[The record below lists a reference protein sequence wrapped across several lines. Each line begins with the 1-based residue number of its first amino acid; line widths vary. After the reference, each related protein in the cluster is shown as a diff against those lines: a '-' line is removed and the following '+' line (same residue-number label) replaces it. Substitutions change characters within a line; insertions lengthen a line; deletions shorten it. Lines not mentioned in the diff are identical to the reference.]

1 MSFVWPPRDA
11 KLSLLHYQAHVVSEY
26 SSGVNRDSTVGRD
39 AASLFDNLC
48 PPRMRTWFQT
58 PLQRSTMRTY
68 DVESLEIRIP
78 QDISDAYKAQ
88 HCRWATVS
96 ISTRKPPSAG
106 CPTNQEIIPLH
117 FLCFSDCTKNGFT
130 IFIRG
135 DSKESL
141 EFIDEVV
148 VLLQGRINVAQTLVL
163 RNAATKDGLIESLL
177 PLSKVQTVIVNDAT
191 LAKYIPRR
199 EENHDQMQWITFY
212 KVIIRSQLVKSGNNQ
227 LLIESCDEKKK
238 LKIYLTRMRDM
249 SENLIYKCS
258 IKLIVSEIDI
268 NRYSEHAPYSSR
280 VDLTRLEYD
289 SLMTEWQSA
298 GRRLALEMS
307 DLKECTSLS
316 GTLTPLG
323 RLLTDPTLRRTSRD
337 AEEAIA
343 ALEERAAPLLHIEH
357 VRLSVKRARRLVEEV
372 GKAATRLESSFESR
386 RATIRNLAVL
396 RSIEDQAHE
405 IERAMLRT
413 MAYNEEGQ
421 RVLAKKW
428 VSPNNCLIVR
438 SKHFDQAYLAF
449 TYGWSRSYERETKK
463 DIQNCLISIA
473 K

>member
-1 MSFVWPPRDA
+1 MSFVWPPQDT
-11 KLSLLHYQAHVVSEY
+11 KLSLLHYQAHVVPEY
-26 SSGVNRDSTVGRD
+26 SSSVNRDSTVSRD

-48 PPRMRTWFQT
+48 PPRTRTWFQT

-68 DVESLEIRIP
+68 DVESLEDRP
-78 QDISDAYKAQ
+78 QDISGAYKAQ
-88 HCRWATVS
+88 YCALNTAPLYCAEERDYS
-96 ISTRKPPSAG
+96 IREKDERG
-106 CPTNQEIIPLH
+106 V
-117 FLCFSDCTKNGFT
+117 SDCTKDGFT

-148 VLLQGRINVAQTLVL
+148 VLLQGRVNVVQTLVL
-163 RNAATKDGLIESLL
+163 RNAATTDGLIESLL
-177 PLSKVQTVIVNDAT
+177 PLSKVQTVIVNDAI

-199 EENHDQMQWITFY
+199 EENHDQMQWIAFY
-212 KVIIRSQLVKSGNNQ
+212 K
-227 LLIESCDEKKK
+227 
-238 LKIYLTRMRDM
+238 
-249 SENLIYKCS
+249 
-258 IKLIVSEIDI
+258 
-268 NRYSEHAPYSSR
+268 
-280 VDLTRLEYD
+280 EYD

-343 ALEERAAPLLHIEH
+343 ALEERAVPLLYIEH

-372 GKAATRLESSFESR
+372 GKTATRLESSFESR

-405 IERAMLRT
+405 IESAMLRT
-413 MAYNEEGQ
+413 VAYNEEGQ

-438 SKHFDQAYLAF
+438 SKHFDQPYLAF

-463 DIQNCLISIA
+463 YIQNCLISIA